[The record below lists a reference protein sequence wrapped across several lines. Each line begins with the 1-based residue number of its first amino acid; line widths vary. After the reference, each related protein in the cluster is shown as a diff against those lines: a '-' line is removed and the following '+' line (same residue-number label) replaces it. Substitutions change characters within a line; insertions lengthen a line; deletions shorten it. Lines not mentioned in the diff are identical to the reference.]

1 MDTEVRLKGNFVDSQ
16 IHKLMENGDRMDR
29 KTRIRITRL
38 YVRYVLVE
46 YIKKFE
52 SPHPVADVISY
63 VAGKLS
69 HLFPTM
75 RDLDTP
81 IDSPTYVSI
90 IFL

>member
-1 MDTEVRLKGNFVDSQ
+1 MDPMVGLKENFVDCN
-16 IHKLMENGDRMDR
+16 IRELMENGDRMDR
-29 KTRIRITRL
+29 KMRRRITRL
-38 YVRYVLVE
+38 YVLYILME

-52 SPHPVADVISY
+52 SPHLVADVINY

-81 IDSPTYVSI
+81 INSPT
-90 IFL
+90 